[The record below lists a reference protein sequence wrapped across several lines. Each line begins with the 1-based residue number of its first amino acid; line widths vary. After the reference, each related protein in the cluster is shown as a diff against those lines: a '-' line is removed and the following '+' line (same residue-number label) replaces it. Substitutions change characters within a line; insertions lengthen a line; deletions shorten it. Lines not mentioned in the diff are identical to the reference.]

1 MGRISLKEQYDNKD
15 VIQQIYLLRD
25 NFESLETE
33 TNEAIQAAK
42 DAAATV
48 GQYTER
54 INRAE
59 TTATE
64 AKSTADEA
72 KVLAQGANDNI
83 SEASTKA
90 DTAISKATTAQST
103 ADTATNLA
111 NTAQTSADNAMVEAK
126 KGFVNFDYTY
136 DSAQVSIIQTR
147 GNNATVT
154 KALPVANASQAG
166 LMNAQ
171 TYQGLTALDTRVT
184 ALEGQART
192 YYVTFAS
199 NTPSQSDITNLV
211 TAKKGSAPITGDYAE
226 DIEKNLRYGYDGTE
240 WVLVKGS
247 TASNFTNDS
256 AGLIKG
262 STRDGC
268 VFAESDGTGS
278 VMGWDAV
285 KSHASTY
292 GSKVDAL
299 ETKVSNLE
307 ASQATQDQTISG
319 ISTVAN
325 NAKSTAE
332 SALTNAGTAQNRAD
346 AAYSK
351 AETAQ
356 STADSANTLAG
367 QADSKADANAGNI
380 TTLQGNVQTLIT
392 NTTNLTNGK
401 QDKLTGVSVQLPSGG
416 WNTGSLEQTVSVS
429 GVTIDSLLWVGPDAG
444 SWAEYGT
451 CGIRATAQGAGT
463 ITFKCDT
470 IPTGIMTANIF
481 IA

>member
-33 TNEAIQAAK
+33 TNEAIQAAN

-48 GQYTER
+48 GQYTDR

-90 DTAISKATTAQST
+90 DTAISKATTAQNT
-103 ADTATNLA
+103 ADTATGLA
-111 NTAQTSADNAMVEAK
+111 NTAQTSADNAMTEAK
-126 KGFVNFDYTY
+126 KAYTNY
-136 DSAQVSIIQTR
+136 TITQD
-147 GNNATVT
+147 ATVVKVNQT
-154 KALPVANASQAG
+154 KGNGVTDTRALPIANSSQAG
-166 LMNAQ
+166 VMNAQ
-171 TYQGLTALDTRVT
+171 TYQGIVDLGNRVT

-192 YYVTFAS
+192 YYVTFPS
-199 NTPSQSDITNLV
+199 NNPSDADITNLV
-211 TAKKGSAPITGDYAE
+211 TAKKGSAPVMGDYAE
-226 DIEKNLRYGYDGTE
+226 DIAKNLRYGYDGSH
-240 WVLVKGS
+240 WVLVIGS
-247 TASNFTNDS
+247 NSTNFTNES

-262 STRDGC
+262 STQDGC
-268 VFAESDGTGS
+268 IFAESDGTGS
-278 VMGWDAV
+278 VVGWDAV
-285 KSHASTY
+285 KSHVTTY
-292 GSKVDAL
+292 GSKVDTL
-299 ETKVSNLE
+299 ETKVSDLE
-307 ASQATQDQTISG
+307 SSQTTQDQTISG

-325 NAKSTAE
+325 NAKTTADN
-332 SALTNAGTAQNRAD
+332 ALANAATAQTTAD
-346 AAYSK
+346 SAVSK
-351 AETAQ
+351 ANAAQ

-380 TTLQGNVQTLIT
+380 TTLQGNVQNLIT
-392 NTTNLTNGK
+392 TTSTLTNGK

-416 WNTGSLEQTVSVS
+416 WNTSSKEQTVSVS

-444 SWAEYGT
+444 SWTEYGT

>member
-25 NFESLETE
+25 NFEGLETE

-64 AKSTADEA
+64 AKSTAEEA
-72 KVLAQGANDNI
+72 KVLAQSASDGV

-90 DTAISKATTAQST
+90 DTATNNALAAQHT
-103 ADTATNLA
+103 ADVATSRA
-111 NTAQTSADNAMVEAK
+111 DAAKTSAEDAMAQAL
-126 KGFVNFDYTY
+126 KGFINFDYSY
-136 DSAQVSIIQTR
+136 DSAQVSITQQR

-154 KALPVANASQAG
+154 KALPVASASQAG

-192 YYVTFAS
+192 YYVVFSTS
-199 NTPSQSDITNLV
+199 TPSQQDITNLV
-211 TAKKGSAPITGDYAE
+211 TSEKGSAPITGDYAE
-226 DIEKNLRYGYDGTE
+226 DIEKNLRYGYDGTT

-268 VFAESDGTGS
+268 IFAESDGTGS
-278 VMGWDAV
+278 VVGWDAV
-285 KSHASTY
+285 KSHATTY
-292 GSKVDAL
+292 GSKVDVL

-307 ASQATQDQTISG
+307 SSQTTQDQTISG

-325 NAKSTAE
+325 NAKTTADN
-332 SALTNAGTAQNRAD
+332 ALANAGTAQNRAD
-346 AAYSK
+346 EAYSK

-380 TTLQGNVQTLIT
+380 TTLQGNVQNLIT
-392 NTTNLTNGK
+392 TTTTLTNGK
-401 QDKLTGVSVQLPSGG
+401 QEKLTGVSVQLPSGG
-416 WNTGSLEQTVSVS
+416 WNTGSKEQTVSVS

-451 CGIRATAQGAGT
+451 CGVRATAQGAGT